1 MKIKEIWFDADYIYG
16 RDEEGCEHKQSML
29 WYPRLRQAIY
39 THFTRA
45 GVHFNKTSNYRWNRR
60 MIFLERYGFGRRP
73 VGPVGC

>member
-16 RDEEGCEHKQSML
+16 RDEEGREHKQSML

-45 GVHFNKTSNYRWNRR
+45 GVHFN
-60 MIFLERYGFGRRP
+60 
-73 VGPVGC
+73 